1 MLRGILVGGRT
12 IYLLAVLVGGA
23 VLPVQVA
30 LNTLLRRYVGEP
42 MQVTFISYVAG
53 SLASLAICCFA
64 RYPLPDVAALSQT
77 AWWMWVGGCLGTFY
91 VWSTIFATPRIG
103 AALALAL
110 TIAGQMIAALYLDHY
125 GALGLTRYAAS
136 PTRIAGVVLVV
147 LGVSLVA
154 YVKR

>member
-1 MLRGILVGGRT
+1 MEGRS
-12 IYLLAVLVGGA
+12 IYLLAALAGGA
-23 VLPVQVA
+23 ILPVQVA

-42 MQVTFISYVAG
+42 MQVTFVSYLAG
-53 SLASLAICCFA
+53 TLASLVICLLS
-64 RYPLPDVAALSQT
+64 RYSLPATTSLAQT
-77 AWWMWVGGCLGTFY
+77 SWWMWIGGCLGTLY

-110 TIAGQMIAALYLDHY
+110 TIAGQMIAALFLDHY
-125 GALGLTRYAAS
+125 GAIGLTKYAAS
-136 PTRIAGVVLVV
+136 PTRIAGVVFVV

>member
-1 MLRGILVGGRT
+1 MSGRT
-12 IYLLAVLVGGA
+12 IYLLAALAGGA

-42 MQVTFISYVAG
+42 MQVTFVSYLAG
-53 SLASLAICCFA
+53 ALASLAICLFA
-64 RYPLPDVAALSQT
+64 RYPLPAVTALAQT
-77 AWWMWVGGCLGTFY
+77 SWWMWIGGCLGTFY
-91 VWSTIFATPRIG
+91 VWSTIFATPKIG

-110 TIAGQMIAALYLDHY
+110 TIAGQMIAALFLDHY
-125 GALGLTRYAAS
+125 GAIGLTRYAAS

-154 YVKR
+154 SARR

>member
-1 MLRGILVGGRT
+1 MTGRS
-12 IYLLAVLVGGA
+12 IFLLAALVGGA

-42 MQVTFISYVAG
+42 MQVTFISYLAG
-53 SLASLAICCFA
+53 ALASLAICILA
-64 RYPLPDVAALSQT
+64 RYPLPVVASLNQT
-77 AWWMWVGGCLGTFY
+77 SWWMWVGGCLGTFY
-91 VWSTIFATPRIG
+91 VWSTIFATPKIG

-110 TIAGQMIAALYLDHY
+110 TIAGQMVAALFLDHY
-125 GALGLTRYAAS
+125 GAIGLVRYPAS

-154 YVKR
+154 YVKA

>member
-1 MLRGILVGGRT
+1 MNERT
-12 IYLLAVLVGGA
+12 IYLLAALVGGA

-53 SLASLAICCFA
+53 ALASLAICGIA
-64 RYPLPDVAALSQT
+64 QYPLPATSALMQT
-77 AWWMWVGGCLGTFY
+77 SWWMWVGGCLGTFY
-91 VWSTIFATPRIG
+91 VWSTIFATPKIG
-103 AALALAL
+103 ASLALAL
-110 TIAGQMIAALYLDHY
+110 TIAGQMIAALLLDHY
-125 GALGLTRYAAS
+125 GAIGLTKYAAS

-154 YVKR
+154 YAKR